1 MKFDHIFFTGG
12 TNVGKIVAE
21 AASKHLTP
29 CTLELGG
36 KCPLYM
42 DDTVDLRYWI
52 TKYIKKNVKKYFLS
66 AHVYCTPKK
75 TINFTLNYVF
85 FRLAVKRLIWGKMI
99 NLGQTCV
106 APDYILCS
114 SKLQEKLV
122 PMLKVVLEEYF
133 GKDPE
138 NSPDLC
144 RIVSDRHYQRLVSMI
159 QNTQSD
165 IAIGKN

>member
-52 TKYIKKNVKKYFLS
+52 TNYFKKSVNNYFLS
-66 AHVYCTPKK
+66 AHVYCTPQKK
-75 TINFTLNYVF
+75 MNFALDYVF

-159 QNTQSD
+159 QNTKSD
-165 IAIGKN
+165 IAIGKS